1 MIVGMYM
8 RTYYGNMIE
17 LLIYD
22 NTSACT
28 MALIPIVISKVITRN
43 SFTTTQ
49 IILRTTTYLF
59 KTRSFFHF
67 LFLMSIDIVQDNLC
81 RRRQLSQILKH
92 PKFEQDVH
100 TDGN

>member
-28 MALIPIVISKVITRN
+28 MALIPILISKVIAR
-43 SFTTTQ
+43 
-49 IILRTTTYLF
+49 ILLQQH
-59 KTRSFFHF
+59 K
-67 LFLMSIDIVQDNLC
+67 
-81 RRRQLSQILKH
+81 
-92 PKFEQDVH
+92 
-100 TDGN
+100 